1 MVDAYSRIFIEHAK
15 GFFKPELLSKLRDQ
29 FIQFEKSDSLKSN
42 VSEREAAA
50 IERGE
55 SSDKMRM
62 QDCWYDVWRSP
73 VAKEKLIEALHPF
86 TWVMFPVQV
95 RHVRTEVGHAVPW
108 HQDAGYMNLH
118 PAEKRHNKVIT
129 CFVPIEAEPSKHT
142 TIQFCT
148 DNKDQ
153 PDVVF
158 DHEGMAGF
166 GAGLAGDAYKNIFPY
181 DLARGDA
188 LVFGDLAL
196 HRTFTPKGAQLERRS
211 LEFRLIDPADALPG
225 KDYFDIKQQVFVQK
239 NGSTRKVMY
248 G

>member
-1 MVDAYSRIFIEHAK
+1 MVNPHNRIFIEHAQ
-15 GFFKPELLSKLRDQ
+15 GLFNPAILTKLREQ
-29 FIQFEKSDSLKSN
+29 FIAFEKNDALKAN

-55 SSDKMRM
+55 SSDRMRM
-62 QDCWYDVWRSP
+62 QDCWYDVWRNP
-73 VAKEKLIEALHPF
+73 VSKEKLIEALDPF

-95 RHVRTEVGHAVPW
+95 RHVRTNAGHAVPW
-108 HQDAGYMNLH
+108 HQDAGYMKLH
-118 PAEKRHNKVIT
+118 PAEKRHNKIVT
-129 CFVPIEAEPSKHT
+129 CFVPIEAEPRNHT

-153 PDVVF
+153 PDIAF
-158 DHEGMAGF
+158 DHEAMAGF
-166 GAGLAGDAYKNIFPY
+166 GAGLDGNGYKNVFHY
-181 DLARGDA
+181 DLNLGDA

-196 HRTFTPKGAQLERRS
+196 HRTFTPEGAQVQRRS

-239 NGSTRKVMY
+239 DGSIRKVMY